1 MELTIQGKQIELG
14 KALKEHITEKLQD
27 LHGKFF
33 NHANYA
39 SVILSR
45 EGHGHGLI
53 RAHISMRIGKN
64 IVVMADAVE
73 GEAYLAFDVATAK
86 IAKQLRRYKN
96 RLRDHHDRL
105 EKMPAADIL
114 HVRDA
119 VIGHDHADDNG
130 VPKGND
136 PVIIAEMTASILT
149 LSVSEAVM
157 RMDLAGQNALLFRN
171 ASNNEINM
179 IYRRNDGN
187 VGWVDPSIGA
197 AKAKDKPKSAAK
209 SAGKA
214 AKSAAKSAA
223 KLTARKPKKAARG

>member
-1 MELTIQGKQIELG
+1 MQLTIQGKQIELG
-14 KALKEHITEKLQD
+14 KALKEHITEKLGD
-27 LHGKFF
+27 LHQKFF
-33 NHANYA
+33 NHTTYA

-53 RAHISMRIGKN
+53 RAHISMRIGRD

-73 GEAYLAFDVATAK
+73 GEAYLSFDVATAK

-96 RLRDHHDRL
+96 RLRDHHDRM
-105 EKMPAADIL
+105 EKLPAADIM

-119 VIGHDHADDNG
+119 VIGQSHDETG
-130 VPKGND
+130 VPRGND

-171 ASNNEINM
+171 ASNAEINM

-187 VGWVDPSIGA
+187 VGWVDPSIAA
-197 AKAKDKPKSAAK
+197 AKAKPKAIGKAAVKKPAAKGAAK
-209 SAGKA
+209 SPV
-214 AKSAAKSAA
+214 
-223 KLTARKPKKAARG
+223 RKPKKAARG